1 MRLDVFLR
9 NAAVAAGAFDPR
21 IINAEALGKAPRD
34 GTDARVTSISSEAF
48 IVGQETAAIR
58 WFARRFGFIGAVIFL
73 VAMVGTFDTM
83 RMWLRG
89 LSHELAI
96 RRAVG
101 ATKHRIAWWVLARAA
116 GAGIAGTALGVFL
129 YLSVMMP
136 AVTNPLSAPP
146 TTVQSVSRRAPR
158 RMQIE

>member
-1 MRLDVFLR
+1 ML
-9 NAAVAAGAFDPR
+9 
-21 IINAEALGKAPRD
+21 
-34 GTDARVTSISSEAF
+34 
-48 IVGQETAAIR
+48 GQETAAIR
-58 WFARRFGFIGAVIFL
+58 WFARRFGFIGAIIFL

-136 AVTNPLSAPP
+136 AVSELMNGVPVWDSQVALGSAALLVAAMLAGAAVPLRKLLREPVAGGLG
-146 TTVQSVSRRAPR
+146 
-158 RMQIE
+158 